1 MENSDRDARSG
12 SYPYISPVPGRIPVV
27 AFNPWVSRKDKKWQE
42 APGNTFKVLGRCGF
56 NTAVLHVPEEGIL
69 SRAFSLARES
79 GIPCILQHYTH
90 SLNNVMETLVERF
103 KDEPNLGAFELKDE
117 PPFFTL
123 GIPQYTDARL
133 DWQEGEVREIY
144 DTLRRIIIRD
154 RLNLM
159 VFMNLAYYTD
169 RGNFGNYPTY
179 MDYLKKIQGAYRPAM
194 WSYDVYP
201 IISKDGAT
209 YTDQTKFYNAFN
221 DFMQISGF
229 SKRPFWA
236 FCMSM
241 QYTKY
246 DKSSKLEHSRPAP
259 TIGNLRYEAFSALAC
274 GAQGIVYWAYAQT
287 EDNSSEKQLTAPI
300 DRQGSRTD
308 VWFNARQVNS
318 EIARYTDVFLGCTVV
333 NVFTKTGRSNDSAS
347 RTLHMFGPFNNIGT
361 DADKGVICSRI
372 KNSGFEYLVIVSK
385 DPFHSQE
392 LIVVY
397 EKDYPDS
404 YDVLEMT
411 PNFLSEATIDK
422 PAAPSTTRR
431 IALEPGGY
439 AIIRWKAK

>member
-1 MENSDRDARSG
+1 MENSDRDAWSG
-12 SYPYISPVPGRIPVV
+12 SYPYISPVPGSIPVV
-27 AFNPWVSRKDKKWQE
+27 AFNPWVLRKESRWQD

-69 SRAFSLARES
+69 SRAFSLAKES
-79 GIPCILQHYTH
+79 GITCILQHYKHT
-90 SLNNVMETLVERF
+90 LNNVMETLVERF
-103 KDEPNLGAFELKDE
+103 KDESNLGAFELKDE
-117 PPFFTL
+117 PTFFTL
-123 GIPQYTDARL
+123 GIPQYTGTRL
-133 DWQEGEVREIY
+133 DWQEGEIREMY
-144 DTLRRIIIRD
+144 DTIRGIIIRD

-159 VFMNLAYYTD
+159 VFMNLAYYEKK
-169 RGNFGNYPTY
+169 GNFGNYPTY
-179 MDYLKKIQGAYRPAM
+179 LDYLKKIQAAYLPAM

-201 IISKDGAT
+201 IISKKGAT
-209 YTDQTKFYNAFN
+209 YIDQTKFYNAFN
-221 DFMQISGF
+221 DFMQIAGLSG
-229 SKRPFWA
+229 RPFWA
-236 FCMSM
+236 YCMSM
-241 QYTKY
+241 QYVSYYNGTLDY
-246 DKSSKLEHSRPAP
+246 SRPAP
-259 TIGNLRYEAFSALAC
+259 TAGNLRYEAFSALAY
-274 GAQGIVYWAYAQT
+274 GAQGIIYWAYAQT

-300 DRQGSRTD
+300 DRQGRRTD

-318 EIARYTDVFLGCTVV
+318 EIARYSDVFLGCTVV

-347 RTLHMFGPFNNIGT
+347 RTLHMFGPFNNIGSDT
-361 DADKGVICSRI
+361 DKGVICSRI

-397 EKDYPDS
+397 EKDYLDS

>member
-300 DRQGSRTD
+300 DRQGRRTD

-333 NVFTKTGRSNDSAS
+333 SAFLRDNYVLSGEMLSLHNVS
-347 RTLHMFGPFNNIGT
+347 PINNIV
-361 DADKGVICSRI
+361 ADE
-372 KNSGFEYLVIVSK
+372 SGKVLVSHIRNGAYEYAVIVSQN
-385 DPFHSQE
+385 PFC
-392 LIVVY
+392 
-397 EKDYPDS
+397 
-404 YDVLEMT
+404 
-411 PNFLSEATIDK
+411 
-422 PAAPSTTRR
+422 
-431 IALEPGGY
+431 
-439 AIIRWKAK
+439 AINASSG